1 MGKLLKNVQNYL
13 HHMNILMNISLIF
26 SLILTE
32 EDKYLSKVSPGH
44 AQSERLEILF
54 DKLDAAPLFTEA
66 VEAFAYWETASVNME
81 KHSDKLTQSV
91 CSLSLPMQVYI
102 LPVYSCTPASA
113 VQHTRDW
120 PHSTMFRCL
129 HYTPCYLQRS

>member
-44 AQSERLEILF
+44 AQSERFEIPF
-54 DKLDAAPLFTEA
+54 NKLDAAPLFTEA
-66 VEAFAYWETASVNME
+66 VEAFAY
-81 KHSDKLTQSV
+81 
-91 CSLSLPMQVYI
+91 
-102 LPVYSCTPASA
+102 
-113 VQHTRDW
+113 
-120 PHSTMFRCL
+120 
-129 HYTPCYLQRS
+129 